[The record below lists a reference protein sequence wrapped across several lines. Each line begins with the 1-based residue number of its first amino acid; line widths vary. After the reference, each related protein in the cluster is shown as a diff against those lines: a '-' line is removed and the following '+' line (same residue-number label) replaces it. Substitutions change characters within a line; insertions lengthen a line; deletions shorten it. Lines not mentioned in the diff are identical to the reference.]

1 MDTLEK
7 LTLLSENMR
16 LEPAEEVRPSGVSAC
31 GAIDRVPS
39 KDHPGIFHASAPGG
53 PVPLLKTLL
62 TSVCERNCYYCPFRA
77 GRDFRRTSFKPDEM
91 ADLFTTMHRR
101 GYVDGLFLSSGIAG
115 GGVRVQDRLIDTV
128 DILRRRKRF
137 TGYIHLKLIPGADK
151 DQVIRAMQLADRVS
165 INLEAPNPARLKNL
179 APLKNYYE
187 ELMRPLI
194 GAEEIRRQCT
204 ADKAFR
210 GRWPSLTTQFV
221 VGAVGETDLE
231 LMATSARLFSQLRL
245 ARIYYSAF
253 DPVTD
258 TPLENLAPESP
269 VRQARL
275 YQASF
280 LLRDYEFDL
289 EDLPFQPN
297 GSLPL
302 DKDPKLAW
310 AEQNLRGRPLEINKA
325 SRHELLRVPG
335 IGPKFADAVISARRA
350 GPLRRVED
358 LRAAGIQPDRA
369 LPFILLNGKRPAYQP
384 GLW

>member
-1 MDTLEK
+1 MIIINRSCLHQGLIGGLTWENISNLLVFPRSLFYNGMDTLEK

-187 ELMRPLI
+187 ELMRPLW
-194 GAEEIRRQCT
+194 RRRLPAMQRI
-204 ADKAFR
+204 K
-210 GRWPSLTTQFV
+210 PSAAAGQLTTQFV
-221 VGAVGETDLE
+221 VGAVAKPTW
-231 LMATSARLFSQLRL
+231 S
-245 ARIYYSAF
+245 
-253 DPVTD
+253 
-258 TPLENLAPESP
+258 
-269 VRQARL
+269 
-275 YQASF
+275 
-280 LLRDYEFDL
+280 
-289 EDLPFQPN
+289 
-297 GSLPL
+297 
-302 DKDPKLAW
+302 
-310 AEQNLRGRPLEINKA
+310 
-325 SRHELLRVPG
+325 
-335 IGPKFADAVISARRA
+335 
-350 GPLRRVED
+350 
-358 LRAAGIQPDRA
+358 
-369 LPFILLNGKRPAYQP
+369 
-384 GLW
+384 